1 MVIELWVLR
10 DSLNLAI
17 QLGIR
22 CLEVEFDAKVIV
34 EMLQNTNSTNIIV
47 SPLLFDCKSLLA
59 RFTQVQVAHVY
70 RKVNRCADILAKQDC
85 CMRKDFVIFEVFPSV
100 ELDRLLIFDVN
111 GLYYY
116 RRVATT
122 FASMAR
128 L

>member
-59 RFTQVQVAHVY
+59 RFTQVRVAHVY

-85 CMRKDFVIFEVFPSV
+85 
-100 ELDRLLIFDVN
+100 
-111 GLYYY
+111 
-116 RRVATT
+116 
-122 FASMAR
+122 
-128 L
+128 